1 MEKNY
6 EWLVNKLRE
15 TEAERDEAMEHA
27 EIVELDNLRL
37 RVKLRAIAEF
47 AQTIADYADDEPN
60 IEDLFP
66 DAEDYCPCTEEDTD
80 RSGIPF
86 A

>member
-15 TEAERDEAMEHA
+15 TEAERDEAVEHA
-27 EIVELDNLRL
+27 EIVELDNLLL

-66 DAEDYCPCTEEDTD
+66 DTEDDSTDEDSD